1 MVGKCTFAPDINSCP
16 HFIPDKEGCAN
27 PKRGCNFFREIGY
40 EKEPEYTKEAKWFE
54 KYYK

>member
-1 MVGKCTFAPDINSCP
+1 MEGKCSFAPDINQCQY
-16 HFIPDKEGCAN
+16 FVPDKEGCSN
-27 PKRGCNFFREIGY
+27 PKRGCSYFREIGY